1 MIEQYLFRI
10 ASILV
15 GYIAIRFVFDFFR
28 KDKIDI
34 KINTENIEKIERKK
48 EQDISELREK
58 NGLSER
64 MTRQE
69 ILEELNRFRKE

>member
-15 GYIAIRFVFDFFR
+15 GYIAIRFIIDFFR

-48 EQDISELREK
+48 EQEISELREK

>member
-15 GYIAIRFVFDFFR
+15 GYIAIRFIFDFFR

-48 EQDISELREK
+48 EQEISELREK

>member
-15 GYIAIRFVFDFFR
+15 GYIAIRFIFDFFR

-48 EQDISELREK
+48 EQEISELRGK

>member
-15 GYIAIRFVFDFFR
+15 GYIAIRFIFDFFR

-48 EQDISELREK
+48 EQEISELREK

-64 MTRQE
+64 ITRH
-69 ILEELNRFRKE
+69 

>member
-48 EQDISELREK
+48 EQEISELREK